1 VVVIAPRESAQHRE
15 RGTSDGLLIKSQP
28 LHALSTDFNATSQ
41 HETQP
46 NATGPHME
54 VPTDQLDLPEPT
66 SAALDPTLSRSLVVK
81 RFVVSSPIS
90 STIFL
95 PDDGPRSA

>member
-54 VPTDQLDLPEPT
+54 VPTDQLDLPEP

-81 RFVVSSPIS
+81 RFVVSSPIA

>member
-1 VVVIAPRESAQHRE
+1 
-15 RGTSDGLLIKSQP
+15 
-28 LHALSTDFNATSQ
+28 
-41 HETQP
+41 
-46 NATGPHME
+46 ME

-81 RFVVSSPIS
+81 RFVVSSPIA